1 MKKTWTVPT
10 AALVLGLAA
19 LGGCAGMRTSGKYT
33 DEQRNAAKQ
42 KLDGLKAGLEY
53 QTAMG
58 DFQAGDF
65 PKALKSVETSLSM
78 NDKVAKSWT
87 LRGRIML
94 EMGNLEQ
101 AMLSFNKAEELDASF
116 VETQYFLGVLN
127 ERLERKEEALAR
139 YMKAAELD
147 RGNAQ
152 YATASAEMLI
162 DLGRLDEAK
171 AFLETR
177 GPTMADNAAIRQVLG
192 HIAMIMKDPS
202 TAVKLFNEARLLSP
216 EDTTILEDLV
226 RAQIATTRFADAE
239 VNLQKLLKDV
249 KIASRRDLQHM
260 RAKCLIETERNVEA
274 REILI
279 KLCNDQAGSADVQ
292 AWNDLG
298 QVSYK
303 LNDMN
308 RVRQA
313 SSKIIAIAP
322 RQSEG
327 YLLKA
332 LWERKR
338 GDNLAARESVQTAI
352 QRDPTT
358 DAYIMLAAIQRDLH
372 DDAGALVT
380 LKVALNRDPSSQ
392 TARQMLEQV
401 TTATAVVDTSH

>member
-1 MKKTWTVPT
+1 MKKTWTIPT

-19 LGGCAGMRTSGKYT
+19 LGGCGGLHSTGKYT

-101 AMLSFNKAEELDASF
+101 SMLSFNKAEELDASY

-127 ERLERKEEALAR
+127 ERLERKDEALAR

-147 RGNAQ
+147 RGNPQ
-152 YATASAEMLI
+152 YATASAELMI
-162 DLGRLDEAK
+162 DLGKLDEAK

-177 GPTMADNAAIRQVLG
+177 GPTMSDNAAIRQVLG
-192 HIAMIMKDPS
+192 HIAMIMKDP
-202 TAVKLFNEARLLSP
+202 AAAARLFNEARLLSP

-226 RAQIATTRFADAE
+226 RAQIALSRFADAE
-239 VNLQKLLKDV
+239 VNLQKLLKDTKV
-249 KIASRRDLQHM
+249 AARRDLQHL
-260 RAKCLIETERNVEA
+260 RAKCLVETERNVEA

-279 KLCNDQAGSADVQ
+279 RLCNDQAGSADVQ

-303 LNDMN
+303 LNDLN

-313 SSKIIAIAP
+313 SSKLIAIAP
-322 RQSEG
+322 RQPEG

-338 GDNLAARESVQTAI
+338 GDNLAARDSVQAAI
-352 QRDPTT
+352 AREPST
-358 DAYIMLAAIQRDLH
+358 DAYLMMAAIQRDLH
-372 DDAGALVT
+372 DDAGAVLT
-380 LKVALNRDPSSQ
+380 LKVAVSRDPASQ
-392 TARQMLEQV
+392 TARQMLEQIA
-401 TTATAVVDTSH
+401 TATAAVDTNH